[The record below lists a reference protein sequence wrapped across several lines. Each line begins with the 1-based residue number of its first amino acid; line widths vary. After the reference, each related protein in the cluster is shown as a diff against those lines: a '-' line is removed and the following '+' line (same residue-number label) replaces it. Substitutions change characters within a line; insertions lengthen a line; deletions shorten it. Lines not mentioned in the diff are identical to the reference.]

1 MAPGPLE
8 STTLNPA
15 GRSQVP
21 LGPDDGATEQRGLCR
36 EAAGRLPGL
45 SCRTREQ
52 WLEVYKRLECLVGGS
67 TDLAF
72 WGGCYPLHQ
81 GQNNWRWADGGWA
94 SCGVLF
100 CDPTP
105 LPARHAMAEHTRE
118 ASTSFTDASAVTSSS
133 HSSWQSLQV

>member
-1 MAPGPLE
+1 MMEPQSRGAFAERQLAGYRG
-8 STTLNPA
+8 SPA
-15 GRSQVP
+15 GPGSSG
-21 LGPDDGATEQRGLCR
+21 LKSIKDWSAWSGA
-36 EAAGRLPGL
+36 A
-45 SCRTREQ
+45 RT
-52 WLEVYKRLECLVGGS
+52 WPSGVGVTHS
-67 TDLAF
+67 T
-72 WGGCYPLHQ
+72 Q